1 MARNELGKLRRSA
14 VVATFGPGAIVDFR
28 ADGAPVSG
36 VAAGLDE
43 WDSSF
48 PPAGIANDQVIHE
61 PRLQRKLHVLGFRLP
76 PVRFESWRSEDSE
89 DTRSLVAAR
98 FPEWLQCPG
107 CDRLARAGRWKYDPG
122 SAARYCAKCTSRA
135 PGQRK
140 VHVVPTR
147 FVMACPKGHLDE
159 FPWHSWV
166 AHREECEKREKA
178 QLYLRADA
186 AGLAGLVLS
195 CGECKARR
203 SMDGIFGRETWR
215 GSGCRGRRPW
225 LAAGNEPCNHDQR
238 AMQRG
243 ASNMYFPVTASALSI
258 PPWTDP
264 LQEALAGDWDGIV
277 NAPPEG
283 RPFVVKALS
292 GGTLSRVLAD
302 LNGDIDR
309 LVQLVEERVAAYH
322 DDRIGGIR
330 HDEYEQFTSDVQARY
345 QQFETR
351 KVDVPE
357 RLQPFFNRIVRVVRL
372 REVRALRSF
381 TRIHPP
387 GPEESTEYADLS
399 VGNLN
404 WLPAIEV
411 RGEGIFLAVNP
422 DTLARWEKA
431 GTVLARA
438 NDIDRA
444 WRRECAERYGADAD
458 RTITPRFLL
467 LHTFAHALIRQL
479 TLESGYS
486 SASLRE
492 RLYVSEGADGM
503 MGLMIYT
510 ATTDADGTL
519 GGLQRQ
525 GEPERLQRT
534 VRAAIR
540 AMEWC
545 SSDPLCIEGMVSG
558 DHGLSLAA
566 CHACVMAPET
576 ACEEFNLFLD
586 RSFLVGLPGEDDVGF
601 FTSLLAD

>member
-14 VVATFGPGAIVDFR
+14 VVATFGPGAVVDFR
-28 ADGAPVSG
+28 AEGAPVSG

-48 PPAGIANDQVIHE
+48 PPAGIANDQAIHE
-61 PRLQRKLHVLGFRLP
+61 PRLQRKLGVRGFRLP
-76 PVRFESWRSEDSE
+76 PVRFESWGSGESE

-98 FPEWLQCPG
+98 FPEWLQCPS
-107 CDRLARAGRWKYDPG
+107 CDRLARAGRWKFDPG
-122 SAARYCAKCTSRA
+122 SAARYCSRCTRKA
-135 PGQRK
+135 PGERK

-147 FVMACPKGHLDE
+147 FVMACPGGHLDE
-159 FPWHSWV
+159 FPWHAWV
-166 AHREECEKREKA
+166 SHTQGCAKKDKA
-178 QLYLRADA
+178 QLYLRAEA

-195 CGECKARR
+195 CGECGARR
-203 SMDGIFGRETWR
+203 SMDGIFGRGTWR
-215 GSGCRGRRPW
+215 NSKCRGRRPW
-225 LAAGNEPCNHDQR
+225 LPADDGQCRHDQR
-238 AMQRG
+238 AIQRG

-264 LQEALAGDWDGIV
+264 LQEALGPDWDGIV
-277 NAPPEG
+277 EAGPEG
-283 RPFVVKALS
+283 RPFVVRALA
-292 GGTLSRVLAD
+292 GATLAQVLAD
-302 LNGDIDR
+302 LGGDVDR
-309 LVQLVEERVAAYH
+309 LVQLVEERVAAYR
-322 DDRIGGIR
+322 DDRIGDIR
-330 HDEYEQFTSDVQARY
+330 RDEYEQFTSGSLERY
-345 QQFETR
+345 REFETR
-351 KVDVPE
+351 TVDVPG
-357 RLQPFFNRIVRVVRL
+357 RLRPFLDRIVRVVRL

-399 VGNLN
+399 VRDLD

-411 RGEGIFLAVNP
+411 RGEGIFLTLNP
-422 DTLARWEKA
+422 DALTKWEI
-431 GTVLARA
+431 GRTVLARA
-438 NDIDRA
+438 AGVDQAWNRECRERYDADSDRA
-444 WRRECAERYGADAD
+444 
-458 RTITPRFLL
+458 ITARFLL

-492 RLYVSEGADGM
+492 RLYVGEGKGGM
-503 MGLMIYT
+503 MGMMIYT

-525 GEPERLQRT
+525 GAPERLQRT
-534 VRAAIR
+534 VLAAIR

-566 CHACVMAPET
+566 CHACVMTPET

-586 RSFLVGLPGEDDVGF
+586 RSFLVGLPGEADVGY
-601 FTSLLAD
+601 FTALLAD